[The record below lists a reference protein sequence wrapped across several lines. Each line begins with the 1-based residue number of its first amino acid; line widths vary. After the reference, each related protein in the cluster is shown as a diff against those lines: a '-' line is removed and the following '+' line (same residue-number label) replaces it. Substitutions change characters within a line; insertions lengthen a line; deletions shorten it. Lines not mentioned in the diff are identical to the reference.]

1 MYSGYWSCT
10 FDLLQKEVKN
20 MTLAQHGRD
29 ILLSIVA
36 GFVIAL
42 GIITVS
48 GEKTP
53 KTSKTETEKKSNKE
67 SSSSEKKKTTNN
79 KENTSEVSAEVSD
92 QLKKSPTLR
101 KFFGVKDENSL
112 EEEIKKIE
120 EISKVPEKEKYEPEE
135 DISEHFE
142 ETILPI
148 ISLVIYTIAGAIAIY
163 LGNLAT
169 NGLFFQVFVGLFPKE
184 AKTLKII

>member
-1 MYSGYWSCT
+1 MA
-10 FDLLQKEVKN
+10 V
-20 MTLAQHGRD
+20 AQHGRD

-48 GEKTP
+48 GEKKAP
-53 KTSKTETEKKSNKE
+53 KSSQTSKTETEKKSNKE
-67 SSSSEKKKTTNN
+67 SSSEKEEKKKTNN
-79 KENTSEVSAEVSD
+79 NQENSSEISPEVSD